1 MKRFIKQMLT
11 YFSDQALDSES
22 KCEVLENSVS
32 ELQSL
37 LAQASNRYG
46 SLEDQYEKDKAGIYF
61 VFKTQWDYQG
71 YVSS

>member
-1 MKRFIKQMLT
+1 MLT

-22 KCEVLENSVS
+22 KCEVLEKSVS

-46 SLEDQYEKDKAGIYF
+46 SLEDKYEKDKAGIYF
-61 VFKTQWDYQG
+61 VFKTQ
-71 YVSS
+71 